1 MWLIYVNIIDMFEG
15 EDAPLG
21 YLLSRIANALRADIT
36 ANVLEPVGLS
46 FPQYV
51 CLRMLDN
58 RSGMSNAEMARFI
71 GVSPQAM
78 NIVVRA
84 LQDRDLITRPST
96 VAAGRSRPT
105 ELTRAGRTLLGKTVA
120 GIRAADDALLAG
132 MTAAQRR
139 EFRQT
144 LTSLLPPE

>member
-1 MWLIYVNIIDMFEG
+1 MFEG

>member
-1 MWLIYVNIIDMFEG
+1 MRLIYVNIIDMFEG
-15 EDAPLG
+15 EDTPLG
-21 YLLSRIANALRADIT
+21 YLLSRVANALRADIT
-36 ANVLEPVGLS
+36 ANVLEPLGLT
-46 FPQYV
+46 FPQFV
-51 CLRMLDN
+51 CLRMLDK

-84 LQDRDLITRPST
+84 LQDRELITRPST

-105 ELTRAGRTLLGKTVA
+105 ELTRAGRTLLSKTVA

-132 MTAAQRR
+132 LTAAQRR
-139 EFRQT
+139 EFRET
-144 LTSLLPPE
+144 LTSLLPPD

>member
-1 MWLIYVNIIDMFEG
+1 MFEG

-21 YLLSRIANALRADIT
+21 YLLSRIANALRAEIT
-36 ANVLEPVGLS
+36 ANVLEPLGLS

-51 CLRMLDN
+51 CLRILDN

-105 ELTRAGRTLLGKTVA
+105 ELTRAGRTLLGKTDA
-120 GIRAADDALLAG
+120 GIRAADDALLANLSP
-132 MTAAQRR
+132 AQRR
-139 EFRQT
+139 QFRET
-144 LTSLLPPE
+144 LTSLMPPD

>member
-1 MWLIYVNIIDMFEG
+1 MFEG

-21 YLLSRIANALRADIT
+21 YLLSRIANALRAEIT
-36 ANVLEPVGLS
+36 ANVLEPLGLS

-51 CLRMLDN
+51 CLRILDN

-105 ELTRAGRTLLGKTVA
+105 ELTRAGRTLLGKTDA
-120 GIRAADDALLAG
+120 GIRAADDALLANLNP
-132 MTAAQRR
+132 AQRR
-139 EFRQT
+139 QFRET
-144 LTSLLPPE
+144 LTSLMPPD

>member
-1 MWLIYVNIIDMFEG
+1 MFEG
-15 EDAPLG
+15 QEAPLG
-21 YLLSRIANALRADIT
+21 YLLSRIANALRAEIT
-36 ANVLEPVGLS
+36 TNVLEPLGLS

-51 CLRMLDN
+51 CLRMLEN

-105 ELTRAGRTLLGKTVA
+105 ELTRAGRTLLSKTNA
-120 GIRAADDALLAG
+120 GIHAADDALLAG
-132 MTAAQRR
+132 LSAAQRR
-139 EFRQT
+139 EFRET
-144 LTSLLPPE
+144 LTSLLPPD

>member
-1 MWLIYVNIIDMFEG
+1 MFEG

-21 YLLSRIANALRADIT
+21 YLLSRIANALRAEIT
-36 ANVLEPVGLS
+36 TNVLEPLGLS

-51 CLRMLDN
+51 CLRILDN

-105 ELTRAGRTLLGKTVA
+105 ELTRAGRTLLGKTDA
-120 GIRAADDALLAG
+120 GIRAADDALLANLSP
-132 MTAAQRR
+132 AQRR
-139 EFRQT
+139 QFRET
-144 LTSLLPPE
+144 LTSLMPPD

>member
-1 MWLIYVNIIDMFEG
+1 MFDDV

-21 YLLSRIANALRADIT
+21 YLLNRIATALRGTIT
-36 ANVLEPVGLS
+36 ADVLEPLGLT
-46 FPQYV
+46 FPQFV
-51 CLRMLDN
+51 CLRIVDN
-58 RSGMSNAEMARFI
+58 QPGMSNAEMARFI

-84 LQDRDLITRPST
+84 LQERDLITRPST

-120 GIRAADDALLAG
+120 GIRAADDALLADLTEG
-132 MTAAQRR
+132 QRR
-139 EFRQT
+139 EFRRT
-144 LTSLLPPE
+144 LITLLPPD

>member
-1 MWLIYVNIIDMFEG
+1 MFEG

-21 YLLSRIANALRADIT
+21 YLLSRIANALRAEIT
-36 ANVLEPVGLS
+36 ANVLEPLGLS

-51 CLRMLDN
+51 CLRILDN

-96 VAAGRSRPT
+96 VAAGRSRPSPGVVD
-105 ELTRAGRTLLGKTVA
+105 RGG
-120 GIRAADDALLAG
+120 
-132 MTAAQRR
+132 
-139 EFRQT
+139 
-144 LTSLLPPE
+144 

>member
-1 MWLIYVNIIDMFEG
+1 MQLIYVNIIDMFEG
-15 EDAPLG
+15 EDTPLG
-21 YLLSRIANALRADIT
+21 YLLSRVANALRADIT
-36 ANVLEPVGLS
+36 ANVLEPLGLT
-46 FPQYV
+46 FPQFV
-51 CLRMLDN
+51 CLRMLDK

-84 LQDRDLITRPST
+84 LQDRELITRPST

-132 MTAAQRR
+132 LTAAQRR
-139 EFRQT
+139 EFRET
-144 LTSLLPPE
+144 LTSLLPPD

>member
-1 MWLIYVNIIDMFEG
+1 MGLIYVNIIDMFEG
-15 EDAPLG
+15 EDTPLG
-21 YLLSRIANALRADIT
+21 YLLSRVANALRAEIT
-36 ANVLEPVGLS
+36 ANVLEPLGLS
-46 FPQYV
+46 FPQFV
-51 CLRMLDN
+51 CLRMLDK
-58 RSGMSNAEMARFI
+58 RPGMSNAEMARFI

-120 GIRAADDALLAG
+120 GIREADDALLAG
-132 MTAAQRR
+132 LTAAQRR

-144 LTSLLPPE
+144 LTSLLPPD

>member
-1 MWLIYVNIIDMFEG
+1 MFEG
-15 EDAPLG
+15 QEAPLG
-21 YLLSRIANALRADIT
+21 YLLSRIANALRAEIT
-36 ANVLEPVGLS
+36 TNVLEPLGLS

-51 CLRMLDN
+51 CLRMLEN

-105 ELTRAGRTLLGKTVA
+105 ELTRAGRTLLGKTNA
-120 GIRAADDALLAG
+120 GIHAADDALLAG
-132 MTAAQRR
+132 LSAAQRR
-139 EFRQT
+139 EFRET
-144 LTSLLPPE
+144 LTSLLPPD

>member
-1 MWLIYVNIIDMFEG
+1 MFEG
-15 EDAPLG
+15 EDTPLG
-21 YLLSRIANALRADIT
+21 YLLSRVANALRADIT
-36 ANVLEPVGLS
+36 ANVLEPLGLT
-46 FPQYV
+46 FPQFV
-51 CLRMLDN
+51 CLRMLDK

-105 ELTRAGRTLLGKTVA
+105 ELTRAGRTLLGKTVT

-132 MTAAQRR
+132 LTAAQRR
-139 EFRQT
+139 EFRET
-144 LTSLLPPE
+144 LTSLLPPD

>member
-120 GIRAADDALLAG
+120 GIRAADNALLAG